1 MCLAIPGKIV
11 ELLEDDRSLAVV
23 DVLGVRRKVDLGLLQ
38 DDLPVTGDWVLI
50 HVGFAMSK
58 ISEADALDQLNMLTE
73 LGESEAAMEEVQ
85 GYGLGDVEETAS
97 RAGPLRNP
105 FRN

>member
-11 ELLEDDRSLAVV
+11 ELLDEDRSLAVV
-23 DVLGVRRKVDLGLLQ
+23 DIMGVRRKVDLGLLQ
-38 DDLPVTGDWVLI
+38 EDPPLAGDWVLI

-58 ISEADALDQLNMLTE
+58 IGEADALEQLRMLTD

-85 GYGLGDVEETAS
+85 GYGLDGGYGLG
-97 RAGPLRNP
+97 GP
-105 FRN
+105 

>member
-11 ELLEDDRSLAVV
+11 DITPEDRTLALV

-38 DDLPVTGDWVLI
+38 EDPPLVGDWVLI

-58 ISEADALDQLNMLTE
+58 IGEKEAEDQLRMLTD
-73 LGESEAAMEEVQ
+73 LGESEAAMQEVQ
-85 GYGLGDVEETAS
+85 GYGLDGAEETAAN
-97 RAGPLRNP
+97 AGP
-105 FRN
+105 